1 MSLQIHH
8 VLNRVVPDMARGF
21 VIQTNYGEL
30 TVEPGQLAE
39 RIREMVENHAA
50 LELARLDAEAAEA
63 AEVAHG

>member
-30 TVEPGQLAE
+30 TVEPGELAE
-39 RIREMVENHAA
+39 RIREMVEHHTQ
-50 LELARLDAEAAEA
+50 LELARQQQQQ
-63 AEVAHG
+63 EVAHG